1 MGVPWILSWHFNL
14 IPFLPDMLYY
24 LVWEYR
30 VKWWDKYN
38 LDRCSVTN
46 LEKWIQTHEQI
57 KQSVTT
63 ISRALP
69 PINTNAQKILPTS
82 PTESTTSSSG
92 SKKTKGK
99 DKLKKILEAIAMQIS
114 SSEDEDDTTPKD
126 TQDDNP
132 YGGPL
137 SQDPFEN

>member
-1 MGVPWILSWHFNL
+1 M
-14 IPFLPDMLYY
+14 
-24 LVWEYR
+24 
-30 VKWWDKYN
+30 
-38 LDRCSVTN
+38 
-46 LEKWIQTHEQI
+46 
-57 KQSVTT
+57 
-63 ISRALP
+63 SRALP
-69 PINTNAQKILPTS
+69 PINTNAQKI
-82 PTESTTSSSG
+82 
-92 SKKTKGK
+92 KGK